1 MKRVTSVF
9 ATMALLGLLSGPAAA
24 VTLIKDEEARQP
36 AAAGGLVTRGI
47 TRGPGVKMLSPD
59 PAAGAVK
66 SPFNLKVSFEPR
78 GGARIDPASVSVTYL
93 KATPVDLLPRVKAG
107 LSAGGIELP
116 DAEVPPGEHQI
127 RVTVQDSEGRQSS
140 TVLQLNVVK

>member
-1 MKRVTSVF
+1 MQRVTSFF

-24 VTLIKDEEARQP
+24 VTLIKDEEARLP
-36 AAAGGLVTRGI
+36 AAAGALVTRGI

-59 PAAGAVK
+59 PAAGPVK

-93 KATPVDLLPRVKAG
+93 KATPVDLLPRVKTG

-116 DAEVPPGEHQI
+116 GAEVPPGEHQI

>member
-1 MKRVTSVF
+1 MQRVTSFF

-24 VTLIKDEEARQP
+24 VTLIKDEEARLP
-36 AAAGGLVTRGI
+36 AAVGGLVTRGI

-59 PAAGAVK
+59 PAAGPVK

-93 KATPVDLLPRVKAG
+93 KATPVDLLPRVKTG

-116 DAEVPPGEHQI
+116 GAEVPPGEHQI

>member
-107 LSAGGIELP
+107 LSAGGIELSG
-116 DAEVPPGEHQI
+116 AEVPPGEHQI

>member
-1 MKRVTSVF
+1 MQRVTSFF

-24 VTLIKDEEARQP
+24 VTLIKDEEARLP
-36 AAAGGLVTRGI
+36 AAAGALVTRGI

-59 PAAGAVK
+59 PAAGPVK

-78 GGARIDPASVSVTYL
+78 GGSRIDPASVSVTYL
-93 KATPVDLLPRVKAG
+93 KATPVDLLPRVKTG

-116 DAEVPPGEHQI
+116 GAEVPPGEHQI

>member
-1 MKRVTSVF
+1 MQRVTSF
-9 ATMALLGLLSGPAAA
+9 LATMALLGLLSGPAAA
-24 VTLIKDEEARQP
+24 VTLIKDEEARLP
-36 AAAGGLVTRGI
+36 AAAGELVTRGI

-59 PAAGAVK
+59 PAAGPVK

-93 KATPVDLLPRVKAG
+93 KATPVDLLPRVKTG
-107 LSAGGIELP
+107 LSAGGIELAG
-116 DAEVPPGEHQI
+116 AEVPPGEHQI

>member
-1 MKRVTSVF
+1 MQRVTIFF

-24 VTLIKDEEARQP
+24 VTLIKDEEARLP
-36 AAAGGLVTRGI
+36 AAAGALVTRGI

-107 LSAGGIELP
+107 LSAGGIELAG
-116 DAEVPPGEHQI
+116 AEVPPGEHQI

>member
-1 MKRVTSVF
+1 MQRVTSVF

-24 VTLIKDEEARQP
+24 VTLIKDEEARLP
-36 AAAGGLVTRGI
+36 AAAGALVTRGI

-59 PAAGAVK
+59 PAAGPVK

-78 GGARIDPASVSVTYL
+78 GGSRIDPASVSVTYL
-93 KATPVDLLPRVKAG
+93 KATPVDLLPRVKTG
-107 LSAGGIELP
+107 LSAGGIELAG
-116 DAEVPPGEHQI
+116 AEVPPGEHQI

>member
-1 MKRVTSVF
+1 MQRVTSVF

-24 VTLIKDEEARQP
+24 ATLIKDEEARQP

-116 DAEVPPGEHQI
+116 GAEVPPGEHQI

>member
-1 MKRVTSVF
+1 MQRVTSFF

-24 VTLIKDEEARQP
+24 VTLIKDEEARLP
-36 AAAGGLVTRGI
+36 AAAGALVTRGI

-59 PAAGAVK
+59 PAAGPVK

-107 LSAGGIELP
+107 LSAGGIELAG
-116 DAEVPPGEHQI
+116 AEVPPGEHQI